1 VSNQSNTQIA
11 EIRCLKRLQ
20 IAQQRIHILQK
31 MIEDQTRE
39 LYYKNVELERIIEVR
54 TQELLSKNLMLQQR
68 NEELMEISYV
78 ASHDLQEPLKTI
90 SGFVDLFRN
99 QFMNKIDTSADLYIK
114 YITEATSRLQN
125 LIKDLLDFSR
135 IGKAQSLEEIDC
147 NKLISGLLLDLSS
160 AIQESEAVIQTFDL
174 PVIVGSNT
182 ELRLL
187 FQNLISNAIKF
198 RQKDNPPEISIS
210 CSNSGNELMK
220 FEVADNGIGIE
231 SKFKEKI
238 FVLFQRLHNRN
249 EYQGTGIGLAHC
261 KKIVE
266 RHGGTIW
273 VDSTPGIGST
283 FYFTIKSN
291 HNEKKA

>member
-1 VSNQSNTQIA
+1 MPDQSNSQNTD
-11 EIRCLKRLQ
+11 IRCVKKLQ
-20 IAQQRIHILQK
+20 IAQQRIQILQK

-39 LYYKNVELERIIEVR
+39 LYAKNVELEKIIEAR
-54 TQELLSKNLMLQQR
+54 TKELVSKNLTLQQM

-135 IGKAQSLEEIDC
+135 IGKEQSLGEIDC
-147 NKLISGLLLDLSS
+147 NKLVSSLLADMRS
-160 AIQESEAVIQTFDL
+160 AIQESQAVVQVSEL
-174 PVIVGSNT
+174 PVVVGSDT

-198 RQKDNPPEISIS
+198 RKKNINPEISIR
-210 CSNSGNELMK
+210 CSNLENTYRK
-220 FEVADNGIGIE
+220 FEITDNGIGIDP
-231 SKFKEKI
+231 KFKEKI

-266 RHGGTIW
+266 RHGGSIW
-273 VDSTPGIGST
+273 VESTPGIGST
-283 FYFTIKSN
+283 FYFTIK
-291 HNEKKA
+291 